1 MLSKLFE
8 EAYKQM
14 YKQWVLNKIICMPNS
29 ISLFYEIPKKNDFR
43 SLNCDEVLS
52 YFSAYF
58 NKYLNDIKLREE
70 FTSYYKKSCLFSFI
84 KYIFDENDVM
94 SSFGDNAENRSLC
107 YINKVF
113 SFLVSEYF
121 IVPEGAEKEC
131 IVFDGSLSNEQII
144 SKLYLAKK
152 YNPDICYKF
161 DKGYYGSY
169 VFDVL
174 NYILPDY
181 MWFALYIKGSALK
194 GGKKV
199 LSEYFKLDISEREGL
214 DSYYLDKNWNLF
226 EVYSM
231 LIDYCK
237 DSYIKDTSVNHGYFS
252 STFEDLLGA
261 DFLSYEESLETF
273 ICGVVNILDAFIISE
288 SGLLNEQITLDAY
301 PEYGDCDVK

>member
-1 MLSKLFE
+1 MLRKLFND
-8 EAYKQM
+8 AYKQM
-14 YKQWVLNKIICMPNS
+14 YKHWALTKF
-29 ISLFYEIPKKNDFR
+29 ISSEVGIRLFYEIPKKYTYKNVNFE
-43 SLNCDEVLS
+43 EVFTS
-52 YFSAYF
+52 FNTYF
-58 NKYLNDIKLREE
+58 NAFMKDEQVLKEFVKYYNKD
-70 FTSYYKKSCLFSFI
+70 SLFSFI

-121 IVPEGAEKEC
+121 VVPEGAEKEC

-261 DFLSYEESLETF
+261 DFLSYEESMETF

-301 PEYGDCDVK
+301 PEYGDFDVK